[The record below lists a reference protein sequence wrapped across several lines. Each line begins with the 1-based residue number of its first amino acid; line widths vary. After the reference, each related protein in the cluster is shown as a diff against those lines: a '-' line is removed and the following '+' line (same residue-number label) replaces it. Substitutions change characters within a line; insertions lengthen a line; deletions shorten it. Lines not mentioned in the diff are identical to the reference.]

1 MAANSSRAAGLQLP
15 MIGTIVPLISLELI
29 VPLEKKLSVCSVGSN
44 LLIGT
49 KNVSLEQI
57 IPLEQMKK
65 KYPIRTSSRRE
76 KRKREEK
83 N

>member
-1 MAANSSRAAGLQLP
+1 
-15 MIGTIVPLISLELI
+15 MIGTNYFIGTNCSIGKKNSL
-29 VPLEKKLSVCSVGSN
+29 VCSVGSN

-57 IPLEQMKK
+57 IPLEQMEK
-65 KYPIRTSSRRE
+65 KYPIETSSRKE